1 MANDTFEDGQRVF
14 TSSGE
19 EVEFAGYLNG
29 VTFIRHVFE
38 DYDHYSDEVT
48 ERVSE
53 PVQYRGELFSSAPVY
68 RLDEQ
73 YKAAAGELEKVC
85 SELEKQ
91 QALLVEACAKTLDM
105 EKLADEHED
114 FRLLVDFLEG
124 RITHVLRVSYGLEI
138 IELSAILS
146 GKDSYESWP
155 RAIGLFA
162 VPNSSKGRYRTT
174 QTTWQ
179 VNQYKDGSGNWSEF
193 IPCRSL
199 EEAHRVA
206 QNCFDQQV
214 QIWRDGGRPE
224 SWMWGLHNK
233 ADWVQLP
240 DDWAAHLEAKKLGG
254 LQDRVTKAREEL
266 QKAEA
271 DLARAAQ

>member
-1 MANDTFEDGQRVF
+1 MNQEFENGQRVF

-19 EVEFAGYLNG
+19 EVEFAGSLNG
-29 VTFIRHVFE
+29 VTFIRRVFE
-38 DYDHYSDEVT
+38 EYDGYGDEVT

-53 PVQYRGELFSSAPVY
+53 PVQHRGELFSSAPVY

-91 QALLVEACAKTLDM
+91 QALLDEACAKTLDM
-105 EKLADEHED
+105 EKLAEKHED

-124 RITHVLRVSYGLEI
+124 RITHVVKLRYGLEI

-146 GKDSYESWP
+146 GKDSYERWP

-162 VPNSSKGRYRTT
+162 VPNDLKGKYGNT
-174 QTTWQ
+174 QATWQ
-179 VNQYKDGSGNWSEF
+179 VNRYKDGTGDWSEF

-199 EEAHRVA
+199 EEAHQLA

-224 SWMWGLHNK
+224 YWMWDLHKK
-233 ADWVQLP
+233 ANWVQLP
-240 DDWAAHLEAKKLGG
+240 DDWAAHLEEKKLGG
-254 LQDRVTKAREEL
+254 LQDRVAKAREEL